1 MNDWCTLK
9 LSEACHKVTDGTHD
23 SPVSIINDGYPL
35 IKGKDIS
42 KGFIDF
48 VNCEI
53 ISYSDHLTIIKRS
66 KPEKG
71 DVLFSNIGN
80 SIGDCVYVDTDK
92 EFSIKNVA
100 LFKPNAKII
109 YPKYLYYLVKSKQFQ
124 GEIENKISGS
134 AQPFA
139 SLNLLRNNKIKF
151 PKKLKDQEMI
161 ADNLFKYDTIIKN
174 NNKKIRLIENLI
186 QYTFEE
192 WFFRYKINYKKLKI
206 DKKTNLPSGW
216 EIIDLSSIVDF
227 IGGYAFKSKNY
238 EENKKYKIVTIKNV
252 QDGFFNNDIKDTISK
267 LPKNIND
274 QQILQPGDII
284 MSLTGNIGRVCI
296 VHGKNNLLN
305 QRVVKLKSKKKIDY
319 SYIYSLFRNKSM
331 QTQLENISNGTA
343 QQNLSPVNA
352 SKIKIHVPY
361 EVTRKE
367 YNKIIKK
374 YINLIINLNLQNECL
389 KNIQELTLTQSI
401 TGFLKVKI

>member
-1 MNDWCTLK
+1 M
-9 LSEACHKVTDGTHD
+9 
-23 SPVSIINDGYPL
+23 
-35 IKGKDIS
+35 
-42 KGFIDF
+42 
-48 VNCEI
+48 
-53 ISYSDHLTIIKRS
+53 
-66 KPEKG
+66 
-71 DVLFSNIGN
+71 
-80 SIGDCVYVDTDK
+80 
-92 EFSIKNVA
+92 
-100 LFKPNAKII
+100 
-109 YPKYLYYLVKSKQFQ
+109 
-124 GEIENKISGS
+124 
-134 AQPFA
+134 
-139 SLNLLRNNKIKF
+139 
-151 PKKLKDQEMI
+151 KLKDQEMI

-305 QRVVKLKSKKKIDY
+305 QRVVKLKSKKEIDY

-352 SKIKIHVPY
+352 SKIKIHVPH

-374 YINLIINLNLQNECL
+374 YINLTINLNLQNECL

-401 TGFLKVKI
+401 TGFLKLKI